1 MFQARGLRL
10 RLTKGDYGVP
20 LPIHLVPACEDC
32 GTALC
37 QTDVLRLTIERANT
51 PLVVKN
57 TTWGDVQ
64 GTGGYYILALT
75 KEEADALDLGIY
87 TWRVCLL
94 RDGKVRH
101 TFVTQTLEVVL

>member
-20 LPIHLVPACEDC
+20 LPIQLMPACEAC

-37 QTDVLRLTIERANT
+37 QSDVLRLTIERANT
-51 PLVVKN
+51 PLVVKD

-64 GTGGYYILALT
+64 GAGGYYILTLT
-75 KEEADALDLGIY
+75 KAETDALDLGIY
-87 TWRVCLL
+87 TWRVFLL
-94 RDGKVRH
+94 RNGEVRH